1 MTKRHNLRQRKKL
14 HLGEFKE
21 LGFTVEIEFVEGLS
35 DAAQDVFL
43 DDFVGQVIEVRSLM
57 YGGSYSYGFVC
68 RDTRCDASEEDRT
81 AVREWLAQRAEVAS
95 ATVSELVDAWR

>member
-21 LGFTVEIEFVEGLS
+21 LGFNVEIEFVDGMS
-35 DAAQDVFL
+35 DAAQDAFL
-43 DDFVGQVIEVRSLM
+43 DDFVGQVIEVRGLM
-57 YGGSYSYGFVC
+57 YGGSFSYGFVC
-68 RDTRCDASEEDRT
+68 RDTRSDASEEDRA
-81 AVREWLAQRAEVAS
+81 AVQAWMAQRAEVVS